1 MTDKEA
7 SAGVKRQQRK
17 DKYKVKFEKMLQEYK
32 NAFVVGV
39 DNVGSLQMQ
48 KIRIALRGKGELI
61 MGKNTLMRMIVTNL
75 AEANPKLEELVPL
88 LRGNV
93 GLVFTKGDLA
103 AVRTVM
109 LEYKVPAAAKAG
121 TLAPTDVFVPPG
133 PTGMDPG
140 QTGFFQALNIA
151 TKIVKGAIEIIN
163 QVHLVRKGDKISSS
177 AVSLLTKLDIK
188 PFFYGMTVQH
198 VYEDGFVYPS
208 EVLDITPDEVQRKF
222 LSGVGKLQAL
232 GIAAKYPSELSLSYF
247 LANGFRKLLSLSFAT
262 AFSFKEA
269 DALKKAAAAGP
280 AAGAG
285 AAKGGKADAKDAKA
299 DKGADK
305 GKAGDKGKKDDKA
318 KAPAAA
324 EPEPEEDDAFGGA
337 GNLFG
342 D

>member
-7 SAGVKRQQRK
+7 SAGAKRQIRK
-17 DKYKVKFEKMLQEYK
+17 EKYRVKFEKLLGEYK

-48 KIRIALRGKGELI
+48 KIRIALRGKGEII
-61 MGKNTLMRMIVTNL
+61 MGKNTLMRMIVNTL
-75 AEANPKLEELVPL
+75 AEKNPKLEELIPL

-103 AVRTVM
+103 HVRTTM

-121 TLAPTDVFVPPG
+121 TMAPTDVFVPPG

-163 QVHLVRKGDKISSS
+163 EVHLVRKGDKISSS

-188 PFFYGMTVQH
+188 PFFYGMTVKH

-208 EVLDITPDEVQRKF
+208 EVLDITPAEVQKKF

-232 GIAAKYPSELSLSYF
+232 GLAARYPTELSLPYF
-247 LANGFRKLLSLSFAT
+247 LNNGFRKLLAISFAT
-262 AFSFKEA
+262 NYSFKEA
-269 DALKKAAAAGP
+269 ENLKKAAAAGP
-280 AAGAG
+280 APG
-285 AAKGGKADAKDAKA
+285 AAGGQDAKD
-299 DKGADK
+299 DKG
-305 GKAGDKGKKDDKA
+305 GKKDDKA
-318 KAPAAA
+318 AAGKGGKKDDKPAKAA
-324 EPEPEEDDAFGGA
+324 EPEPEPEADDGFSA
-337 GNLFG
+337 GSLF